1 MSKTVQEIM
10 EVMGKTVEVTMK
22 LERKNGSSYA
32 HIADITPEDIN
43 EIRYYFDGALYR
55 SVMRC
60 LEVKLKG
67 DWTAKAK
74 KGLLLDSLNLT
85 VTHPESDSV
94 TIGYGGFY
102 IAEAS
107 EYDAAQNLT
116 SIIAYDELYLSMQP
130 YTASLWQSGITVKN
144 YLIAILNKLGINYD
158 TNSLSLMANADKK
171 ITSEKFLDIENDST
185 EAAYTYRDI
194 LDEIAKASG
203 VTFAYKN
210 SLGGDPFK
218 LYAIK
223 PTESGYVIDESNLRS
238 VTIGA
243 KYGPVMGV
251 VLSREPQ
258 EDNVFYPSN
267 LTDSQT
273 AVKISNVEIMEDSG
287 NDAYRETFI
296 QGIYNNVKNTEYYL
310 YDLDSFGIGFLNF
323 GDIFTLKVCER
334 KNGEIGEEKEYKT
347 IFMRTDMTVGDGI
360 KEKSKLEAPQA
371 TSTDYAAASTTD
383 KALKKTMLK
392 VDKQEQRITALV
404 KESDEK
410 YSKLTQTVDGFE
422 TEIANTKSGL
432 EAKIRATA
440 ESFEATY
447 AKKETVDGQIEGVTD
462 QIKSIN
468 SELDG
473 IDGKI
478 EGKVTTEVQKDTTIS
493 ILAGKVESKISGN
506 YVTKATYDD
515 EKKNW
520 LLKTTYD
527 SYVKQTDQNIE
538 AAVSRV
544 QTLEDAEYI
553 TKSQCS
559 SLISAQADKIALTV
573 ESNLKYESR
582 NLLLDSE
589 CFEHLT
595 PTGYHATYQ
604 GDYVST
610 DATYLPSGKARK
622 LTVKANDDSQIAG
635 VSFSPSDTVG
645 GVDKIKPNT
654 TYTLSF
660 WARLYPDDATQ
671 SLSSQASV
679 YTATA
684 PNNAII
690 DTKRTRGLALTKS
703 WQKVVIVFTTQSAVS
718 SFLLRFALAGC
729 VNGQQYAIG
738 ISSLKLE
745 IGNVA
750 TEWATRTPSAAEVEE
765 YAKSEIA
772 QLPDRITLSVEQNLK
787 IGARNILLDS
797 ACFKSFTPS
806 GFYSGSIAALP
817 YTDSSLPSGSYKRMS
832 FTTTRSDSCGVQ
844 FDSVSIIGQALGS
857 IDKIKPST
865 TYTLSFWLK
874 SSSHNG
880 EKLDRE
886 RMIYCGENNF
896 PTFDGQRCKI
906 PTISSSWQKYVVVF
920 NTSAAISEFRLRFC
934 ILACTSGESIAI
946 DISSLKLEEGTIAT
960 DWTPSEN
967 DLVSGETYQSFIN
980 LLPDK
985 ITAGVSSTVTDQ
997 YVADKIHSKCV
1008 SVTLDTNGVTV
1019 ENGALTL
1026 KDESGDVMIDSSGI
1040 HSEYLNFGKMI
1051 DLDTIKNGTYFS
1063 TIPYGTTATKN
1074 IDIWTLRNYTGTD
1087 TGMKNAKAAV
1097 DVMTNIPKLKPLF
1110 WNNSNNWFCSY
1121 GSSSTDTNYVIA
1133 AKLDNIDEAQTYLL
1147 SYDIILAS
1155 VANGKGLIPQKVF
1168 LATDKSVCYDIGVDT
1183 LTAGNAVVSGKT
1195 YQYRYGTLSC
1205 SIRGYDLIKKK
1216 GGQSKNAK
1224 ITIQILSLGDGGTG
1238 TDSTSWFYAMHCPNT
1253 SYMGFIGNIKIKTFV
1268 GATLNARALLNSN
1281 TDYFLDLGTGVLS
1294 ADEVG
1299 CTNLRATALPSVLS
1313 ATDNLR
1319 PVYVDEET
1327 GQLYRLA

>member
-22 LERKNGSSYA
+22 LERKSGSSYA
-32 HIADITPEDIN
+32 HIADINSEDIN

-60 LEVKLKG
+60 LEVKFKG

-85 VTHPESDSV
+85 VTHPEGDSV

-102 IAEAS
+102 IAEAP
-107 EYDAAQNLT
+107 EYDAAQNIT

-130 YTASLWQSGITVKN
+130 YTESLWQSGITIKN

-158 TNSLSLMANADKK
+158 TNSLNLMANADKV
-171 ITSEKFLDIENDST
+171 ITSEKYLDIENDST

-258 EDNVFYPSN
+258 EDNIIYPSN
-267 LTDSQT
+267 LSDSQT

-432 EAKIRATA
+432 EAKIKATA
-440 ESFEATY
+440 EKAELTY
-447 AKKETVDGQIEGVTD
+447 AKTETVNGQIEGVTD
-462 QIKSIN
+462 RIKAIN
-468 SELDG
+468 TELDG

-544 QTLEDAEYI
+544 QKLEDAEYI

-573 ESNLKYESR
+573 ESSIKTESR
-582 NLLLDSE
+582 NLLKNSA
-589 CFEHLT
+589 CFENFT
-595 PTGYHATYQ
+595 TNTYNSYFD
-604 GDYVST
+604 GFESGTNPYVAKDQT
-610 DATYLPSGKARK
+610 TLPSGQAQRI
-622 LTVKANDDSQIAG
+622 LFMSNNETVSGFKYAG
-635 VSFSPSDTVG
+635 SAFVEAALGSKNAGNVL
-645 GVDKIKPNT
+645 KPKT

-660 WARLYPDDATQ
+660 WARMYDSGIKLKNRAT
-671 SLSSQASV
+671 LNLANAV
-679 YTATA
+679 YTGTGA
-684 PNNAII
+684 NAVTI
-690 DTKRTRGLALTKS
+690 DSTRSRGASLTNS
-703 WQKVVIVFTTQSAVS
+703 FSKVVIVFTTGGAIETFQLNFRLEEIPVGYV
-718 SFLLRFALAGC
+718 AGI
-729 VNGQQYAIG
+729 VF
-738 ISSLKLE
+738 SSLKLE
-745 IGNVA
+745 VGN
-750 TEWATRTPSAAEVEE
+750 
-765 YAKSEIA
+765 
-772 QLPDRITLSVEQNLK
+772 
-787 IGARNILLDS
+787 
-797 ACFKSFTPS
+797 
-806 GFYSGSIAALP
+806 
-817 YTDSSLPSGSYKRMS
+817 
-832 FTTTRSDSCGVQ
+832 
-844 FDSVSIIGQALGS
+844 
-857 IDKIKPST
+857 
-865 TYTLSFWLK
+865 
-874 SSSHNG
+874 
-880 EKLDRE
+880 
-886 RMIYCGENNF
+886 
-896 PTFDGQRCKI
+896 
-906 PTISSSWQKYVVVF
+906 
-920 NTSAAISEFRLRFC
+920 
-934 ILACTSGESIAI
+934 
-946 DISSLKLEEGTIAT
+946 IAT
-960 DWTPSEN
+960 DWTEWTPTAADVEQSAQAKIDLCVQKDEN
-967 DLVSGETYQSFIN
+967 NNLVSEINIASN
-980 LLPDK
+980 LLTINTDNFTLNK
-985 ITAGVSSTVTDQ
+985 TGNMTCTGATIKDGMIKCGNDFAAMIIAQGAISHRFGNTEIGGLSVGMKTNSTGSIEYHELLYGKNGVEMACNNYSSFVDDEGFLIRSNARDTTINVSISSTTDWSCASYSSALRSIVEADSALIVSANRGNNNLYLEGSSIVICGQ
-997 YVADKIHSKCV
+997 LEALNGVKLRTAIGTSSSQSYVYVVADKK
-1008 SVTLDTNGVTV
+1008 
-1019 ENGALTL
+1019 
-1026 KDESGDVMIDSSGI
+1026 
-1040 HSEYLNFGKMI
+1040 
-1051 DLDTIKNGTYFS
+1051 
-1063 TIPYGTTATKN
+1063 
-1074 IDIWTLRNYTGTD
+1074 TG
-1087 TGMKNAKAAV
+1087 
-1097 DVMTNIPKLKPLF
+1097 
-1110 WNNSNNWFCSY
+1110 
-1121 GSSSTDTNYVIA
+1121 
-1133 AKLDNIDEAQTYLL
+1133 E
-1147 SYDIILAS
+1147 
-1155 VANGKGLIPQKVF
+1155 
-1168 LATDKSVCYDIGVDT
+1168 IG
-1183 LTAGNAVVSGKT
+1183 
-1195 YQYRYGTLSC
+1195 Y
-1205 SIRGYDLIKKK
+1205 
-1216 GGQSKNAK
+1216 
-1224 ITIQILSLGDGGTG
+1224 
-1238 TDSTSWFYAMHCPNT
+1238 
-1253 SYMGFIGNIKIKTFV
+1253 
-1268 GATLNARALLNSN
+1268 
-1281 TDYFLDLGTGVLS
+1281 LS
-1294 ADEVG
+1294 A
-1299 CTNLRATALPSVLS
+1299 
-1313 ATDNLR
+1313 
-1319 PVYVDEET
+1319 
-1327 GQLYRLA
+1327 

>member
-10 EVMGKTVEVTMK
+10 EVMGKTVEASVA
-22 LERKNGSSYA
+22 LERKNGSSYT
-32 HIADITPEDIN
+32 HIADINPEDIN
-43 EIRYYFDGALYR
+43 EARYYFDGALYR

-60 LEVKLKG
+60 LELKLKNN
-67 DWTAKAK
+67 WTAKAK
-74 KGLLLDSLNLT
+74 KGLLLDGFNIK
-85 VTHPESDSV
+85 VTHPEGDSV

-102 IAEAS
+102 IAEEP

-116 SIIAYDELYLSMQP
+116 SIIAYDELYPSMQA
-130 YTASLWQSGITVKN
+130 YDMSLDWTNGISLKN

-158 TNSLSLMANADKK
+158 VQSLNLMANADKV

-185 EAAYTYRDI
+185 ESAYTYRDV
-194 LDEIAKASG
+194 LDEIAKAAG
-203 VTFAYKN
+203 VTFAFHN
-210 SLGGDPFK
+210 SLRGDEYK

-243 KYGPVMGV
+243 KYGPVKGV

-334 KNGEIGEEKEYKT
+334 KNGEIGDEKEYKT

-360 KEKSKLEAPQA
+360 KEKSKLEAPQV

-404 KESDEK
+404 KETDEK

-422 TEIANTKSGL
+422 TEIVNTKNGL
-432 EAKIRATA
+432 EAKITATA
-440 ESFEATY
+440 EKAELTY
-447 AKKETVDGQIEGVTD
+447 AKRETVDGQIEGITN
-462 QIKSIN
+462 QIGTIN
-468 SELDG
+468 SELAG

-527 SYVKQTDQNIE
+527 SYVKQTDQQIS

-544 QTLEDAEYI
+544 QTLEKAGYI
-553 TKSQCS
+553 TKAACN
-559 SLISAQADKIALTV
+559 SLIDQKSDSIALTV

-582 NLLLDSE
+582 NLLMDSE

-595 PTGYHATYQ
+595 PTGYHATYVS
-604 GDYVST
+604 DYV
-610 DATYLPSGKARK
+610 ATGQSYLPSGKARQLK
-622 LTVKANDDSQIAG
+622 FKAESAEAG
-635 VSFSPSDTVG
+635 IKFSAADTVG
-645 GVDKIKPNT
+645 GKDKIKPKT

-660 WARLYPDDATQ
+660 WARLYNDNDNAPQ
-671 SLSSQASV
+671 NLYWQESV
-679 YTATA
+679 YTATS
-684 PNNAII
+684 PNGTVYDNN
-690 DTKRTRGLALTKS
+690 RTRGLEINGS
-703 WQKVVIVFTTQSAVS
+703 WHKVVIVFTTPENVS
-718 SFLLRFALAGC
+718 DFQLRFSLTSC
-729 VNGQQYAIG
+729 VTNQLYTIV

-857 IDKIKPST
+857 IDKIKPGT

-920 NTSAAISEFRLRFC
+920 NTPAAISEFRLRFC

-960 DWTPSEN
+960 DWTPSTDDIDQSVKSVQAKIDMCVQKDKN
-967 DLVSGETYQSFIN
+967 NNLVSEINIASN
-980 LLPDK
+980 LLTIDTDNFTLAKDGTMSCTGATITGGTILCGDTNTSMLIAQGAIVHKFDGTEIGQIGLTMNPDSSGNMQYYER
-985 ITAGVSSTVTDQ
+985 ISGTVGVQISANNYATFVDDAGFVVCSNARDTTINVSISSTTDWSYASYSSALRSIVEADAALIVSANRGNNNLYLEGSSVVICGQ
-997 YVADKIHSKCV
+997 LEALNDVKLRTAIGLSSSQSYVYVVADKK
-1008 SVTLDTNGVTV
+1008 
-1019 ENGALTL
+1019 
-1026 KDESGDVMIDSSGI
+1026 
-1040 HSEYLNFGKMI
+1040 
-1051 DLDTIKNGTYFS
+1051 
-1063 TIPYGTTATKN
+1063 
-1074 IDIWTLRNYTGTD
+1074 TG
-1087 TGMKNAKAAV
+1087 
-1097 DVMTNIPKLKPLF
+1097 
-1110 WNNSNNWFCSY
+1110 
-1121 GSSSTDTNYVIA
+1121 
-1133 AKLDNIDEAQTYLL
+1133 E
-1147 SYDIILAS
+1147 
-1155 VANGKGLIPQKVF
+1155 
-1168 LATDKSVCYDIGVDT
+1168 IG
-1183 LTAGNAVVSGKT
+1183 
-1195 YQYRYGTLSC
+1195 Y
-1205 SIRGYDLIKKK
+1205 
-1216 GGQSKNAK
+1216 
-1224 ITIQILSLGDGGTG
+1224 
-1238 TDSTSWFYAMHCPNT
+1238 
-1253 SYMGFIGNIKIKTFV
+1253 
-1268 GATLNARALLNSN
+1268 
-1281 TDYFLDLGTGVLS
+1281 LS
-1294 ADEVG
+1294 A
-1299 CTNLRATALPSVLS
+1299 
-1313 ATDNLR
+1313 
-1319 PVYVDEET
+1319 
-1327 GQLYRLA
+1327 

>member
-22 LERKNGSSYA
+22 LERKSGSSYA
-32 HIADITPEDIN
+32 HIADINPEDIN

-107 EYDAAQNLT
+107 EYDAAQNIT

-130 YTASLWQSGITVKN
+130 YTESLWQSGITVKS

-158 TNSLSLMANADKK
+158 TNSLNLMANADKK

-238 VTIGA
+238 VAIGA

-258 EDNVFYPSN
+258 EDNIIYPSN
-267 LTDSQT
+267 LSDSQT
-273 AVKISNVEIMEDSG
+273 AVKISNVEIMEDSS

-404 KESDEK
+404 KETDEK

-432 EAKIRATA
+432 EAKITATA
-440 ESFEATY
+440 EKAELTY
-447 AKKETVDGQIEGVTD
+447 AKIEYVEGQIEGVTD
-462 QIKSIN
+462 QISSIN
-468 SELDG
+468 TKLDG
-473 IDGKI
+473 IDGEI
-478 EGKVTTEVQKDTTIS
+478 ESKVTSEVQKDTTIS
-493 ILAGKVESKISGN
+493 ILAGKVESKIGGN

-527 SYVKQTDQNIE
+527 SYVKQTDQQIS

-553 TKSQCS
+553 TESQCS

-595 PTGYHATYQ
+595 PTGYHATHQ

-703 WQKVVIVFTTQSAVS
+703 WQKVVIVFTTQSTVS

-750 TEWATRTPSAAEVEE
+750 TEWATRTPSAEEVEQ
-765 YAKSEIA
+765 YAKAQISMCVQKDKNNNLVSEINISSN
-772 QLPDRITLSVEQNLK
+772 LLTINTNNFTLDKTGNMTCSGAK
-787 IGARNILLDS
+787 IIN
-797 ACFKSFTPS
+797 
-806 GFYSGSIAALP
+806 GSI
-817 YTDSSLPSGSYKRMS
+817 K
-832 FTTTRSDSCGVQ
+832 CGEGDASMEIFNGLIMQRELDQPIGTIYSVL
-844 FDSVSIIGQALGS
+844 DRNGHLAEAIMGTNSVSIISGMSLGATGS
-857 IDKIKPST
+857 SGEVAQFDFLPDG
-865 TYTLSFWLK
+865 TLQ
-874 SSSHNG
+874 NG
-880 EKLDRE
+880 EGWKSAWAHGTD
-886 RMIYCGENNF
+886 
-896 PTFDGQRCKI
+896 TF
-906 PTISSSWQKYVVVF
+906 
-920 NTSAAISEFRLRFC
+920 SAFKHFRLF
-934 ILACTSGESIAI
+934 
-946 DISSLKLEEGTIAT
+946 K
-960 DWTPSEN
+960 
-967 DLVSGETYQSFIN
+967 
-980 LLPDK
+980 
-985 ITAGVSSTVTDQ
+985 
-997 YVADKIHSKCV
+997 
-1008 SVTLDTNGVTV
+1008 DTNGDPSNILMASV
-1019 ENGALTL
+1019 
-1026 KDESGDVMIDSSGI
+1026 GI
-1040 HSEYLNFGKMI
+1040 HTDKGLGVELY
-1051 DLDTIKNGTYFS
+1051 DTKNGQVECAVK
-1063 TIPYGTTATKN
+1063 IR
-1074 IDIWTLRNYTGTD
+1074 RND
-1087 TGMKNAKAAV
+1087 
-1097 DVMTNIPKLKPLF
+1097 
-1110 WNNSNNWFCSY
+1110 
-1121 GSSSTDTNYVIA
+1121 
-1133 AKLDNIDEAQTYLL
+1133 
-1147 SYDIILAS
+1147 
-1155 VANGKGLIPQKVF
+1155 
-1168 LATDKSVCYDIGVDT
+1168 
-1183 LTAGNAVVSGKT
+1183 NAVVSI
-1195 YQYRYGTLSC
+1195 YG
-1205 SIRGYDLIKKK
+1205 IRG
-1216 GGQSKNAK
+1216 G
-1224 ITIQILSLGDGGTG
+1224 
-1238 TDSTSWFYAMHCPNT
+1238 STSPALTLGNADGNLYYNGKKLAFT
-1253 SYMGFIGNIKIKTFV
+1253 SEGVTAFPDAV
-1268 GATLNARALLNSN
+1268 GETS
-1281 TDYFLDLGTGVLS
+1281 S
-1294 ADEVG
+1294 A
-1299 CTNLRATALPSVLS
+1299 SY
-1313 ATDNLR
+1313 
-1319 PVYVDEET
+1319 VYVVADKNT
-1327 GQLYRLA
+1327 GKIGFLPV